1 MGPKKAVPKPVNYV
15 KKQPGMTRMLKEWYV
30 RHKKYYADFKER
42 IETGLMNNDP
52 KVLDEFKQMLS
63 LFPELQSK
71 NPDEFAKE
79 MISQAPKRFEDY
91 TWDKKKDVLNWV
103 TNDLDATMSEHTRVL
118 APENLSA
125 WRKFFLEEGLD
136 DNTCATLYWFSVDG
150 GQIFAL
156 MALSKYMGEHDLTHN
171 EQIHGELM
179 TRGVVEKGVLTGC
192 YHKNYWEKI
201 FSLKGFTGLKNIV
214 ASVLTTTKGKGGR
227 NANIYV
233 LREMITG
240 PDKHAILKNIEGVI
254 CARKK
259 DTDLA
264 CLLTLLV
271 RTGNVDKDIKYK
283 PFHDAIKSEFP
294 DAGIGTERRPQQ
306 LYNNLSMNPQQL
318 LQQIHGKDVK
328 NV

>member
-1 MGPKKAVPKPVNYV
+1 MGPKKAVPRPVNYV

-30 RHKKYYADFKER
+30 RHKEYNADFKKR

-79 MISQAPKRFEDY
+79 MI
-91 TWDKKKDVLNWV
+91 
-103 TNDLDATMSEHTRVL
+103 
-118 APENLSA
+118 
-125 WRKFFLEEGLD
+125 
-136 DNTCATLYWFSVDG
+136 
-150 GQIFAL
+150 
-156 MALSKYMGEHDLTHN
+156 
-171 EQIHGELM
+171 
-179 TRGVVEKGVLTGC
+179 
-192 YHKNYWEKI
+192 
-201 FSLKGFTGLKNIV
+201 
-214 ASVLTTTKGKGGR
+214 
-227 NANIYV
+227 
-233 LREMITG
+233 TG

-254 CARKK
+254 NARKK

-283 PFHDAIKSEFP
+283 PFHDAVKSEFP

-318 LQQIHGKDVK
+318 LTANTWKRCEKRIDELREQLEIA
-328 NV
+328 